1 MLLNE
6 KLYKNLSLVYVFV
19 IIVTVMNL
27 IIFWVWNCHV
37 FIPFS
42 IATVTMFSVFIK
54 FGGMI
59 PITIYI
65 LVSLFIIFMSCIDLI
80 KFKKHII
87 FPFMSFVLYLFDFLY
102 LILVLATGNLAES
115 FMFSAFSIVLCI
127 IADVIML
134 FIILLS
140 VFSKR
145 NYLKQFQISESFK
158 WARMESKHYFNGK
171 KMGRT

>member
-1 MLLNE
+1 MLLDIKQEMLILIIQLNKGGIVMLLNE

-65 LVSLFIIFMSCIDLI
+65 
-80 KFKKHII
+80 
-87 FPFMSFVLYLFDFLY
+87 Y
-102 LILVLATGNLAES
+102 
-115 FMFSAFSIVLCI
+115 
-127 IADVIML
+127 
-134 FIILLS
+134 
-140 VFSKR
+140 
-145 NYLKQFQISESFK
+145 
-158 WARMESKHYFNGK
+158 
-171 KMGRT
+171 